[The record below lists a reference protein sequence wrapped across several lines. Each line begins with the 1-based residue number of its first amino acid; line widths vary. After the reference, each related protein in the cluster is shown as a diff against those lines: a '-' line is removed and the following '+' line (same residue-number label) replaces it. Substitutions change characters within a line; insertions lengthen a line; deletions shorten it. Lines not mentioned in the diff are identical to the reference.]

1 MEGSASGATKYIVVP
16 DKRRGNEAEKRPIET
31 LKPFAVKKG
40 GFKKKWNKRKFMNRT
55 HQVVD
60 VEKNE
65 ASGAEKVSNVTSLW
79 SQQTTQESSNDIV
92 MLKHDEEARTL
103 VQEPGGDTAMLQPYK
118 EDRRTGVRVCN
129 AET

>member
-1 MEGSASGATKYIVVP
+1 
-16 DKRRGNEAEKRPIET
+16 
-31 LKPFAVKKG
+31 
-40 GFKKKWNKRKFMNRT
+40 MNRT